1 MLIRILLSVLVFF
14 MITPPASADGRVP
27 IEAAKTLRLTYG
39 YPPWNKSPDKIDSA
53 TIILREGRSGQI
65 VQINLEET
73 EPDSSIFSGLFS
85 LSWKNIESISP
96 EFYIPPQELLNDK
109 GGLEKITAMIKN
121 NELKRKA
128 FILRKNKNGLQLVEI
143 YDTKD
148 QAKLAMR
155 ALRGEE
161 EITDQEN
168 HRPLIS
174 RSAIDAGVLA
184 EQAAEQKR
192 AAEALSERVRM
203 EQVEAQKAAEA
214 IRNFKLTSE
223 LAQKKSQAR
232 AAETAASALADFK
245 AGNTT
250 QAVKKFEKAVELDPE
265 NKSFYF
271 QYGIALYKAELFNRS
286 LVMFTLAQENSKNTK
301 NSVDP
306 VELQYYIGLD
316 TYRLKQYK
324 DAIAAFEKVVAAKH
338 PTFSASANFY
348 IGVCLFEQQDYANAQ
363 ARFQSVLDSQSD
375 KNLDSRAEQYIEQIL
390 RIQEFEKSRAH
401 KWNFTGTLGFM
412 YDSNVIF
419 ASDTILQTSPTNSAG
434 DRILSVGSLR
444 YRPVYETD
452 KEFAAQLDIS
462 NIYTTDSSLK
472 YNQTL
477 RNADPLIIDL
487 STPYTIKGV
496 FEGKGFKLDLV
507 PTFEKV
513 LMSFDNNTQKPI
525 LTSYIFKALSTFVM
539 NENWFANYNF
549 ELRQDIADYT
559 QSIGNDDQSAIKF
572 KLSNSNLYFLNKEKS
587 RIFQFDDAYTR
598 NSAVGKNFVFDRLD
612 LGGGLLGSSFWETMY
627 TTKLSYFLLSYTT
640 NANARLDNN
649 IGLSAGLS
657 KKLNENFSTGI
668 TTAYNINSSN
678 VDAFQYKEY
687 NILLSMTYDK
697 AF

>member
-1 MLIRILLSVLVFF
+1 VLIRIFLSVLLFF
-14 MITPPASADGRVP
+14 IFTPLASAEGRVP

-39 YPPWNKSPDKIDSA
+39 YPPWNKSPLKIDSA
-53 TIILREGRSGQI
+53 TIILREGHSGQI

-73 EPDSSIFSGLFS
+73 EPDSSVFSGLFS

-109 GGLEKITAMIKN
+109 NGLEKITAMIKN

-161 EITDQEN
+161 ELTDQKS
-168 HRPLIS
+168 RPLIA
-174 RSAIDAGVLA
+174 RSAIDAGFLA
-184 EQAAEQKR
+184 EQAAEQKK
-192 AAEALSERVRM
+192 AAEALTERVRM

-214 IRNFKLTSE
+214 VRNFKLSSE
-223 LAQKKSQAR
+223 IAQKKSQAL

-245 AGNTT
+245 AGNTA

-286 LVMFTLAQENSKNTK
+286 LVMFTIAQENSKNTTTL
-301 NSVDP
+301 VDP
-306 VELQYYIGLD
+306 VEIQFYIGLD
-316 TYRLKQYK
+316 TYRLKQYQ
-324 DAIAAFEKVVAAKH
+324 DAIIAFEKVVAAKH
-338 PTFSASANFY
+338 PTLSASANFY
-348 IGVCLFEQQDYANAQ
+348 IGVCLFEQQDFAKAQ
-363 ARFQSVLDSQSD
+363 TRFQNVLDSQSE
-375 KNLDSRAEQYIEQIL
+375 KNLDARAEQYIEQIL

-401 KWNFTGTLGFM
+401 KWNITGTLGFM

-419 ASDTILQTSPTNSAG
+419 ASDTSLQTSPTNAAG
-434 DRILSVGSLR
+434 DRVLSVGSLR
-444 YRPVYETD
+444 YRPVYEVD

-462 NIYTTDSSLK
+462 NIYSSDSSLK

-477 RNADPLIIDL
+477 RNADPLIVDL
-487 STPYTIKGV
+487 SAPYTIKGV

-507 PTFEKV
+507 PTYEKV
-513 LMSFDNNTQKPI
+513 LMSFDNNTQKAI
-525 LTSYIFKALSTFVM
+525 LTSYVLKALSTFVM
-539 NENWFANYNF
+539 SENWFANYNF

-559 QSIGNDDQSAIKF
+559 QSTGNDDQSAIKF

-587 RIFQFDDAYTR
+587 RIFAFDDAYTR
-598 NSAVGKNFVFDRLD
+598 NNSVGKNFVFDRLD
-612 LGGGLLGSSFWETMY
+612 LGAGLLGSSYWDTMY
-627 TTKLSYFLLSYTT
+627 STKLSYFLLSYTT
-640 NANARLDNN
+640 NPSARLDNS
-649 IGLSAGLS
+649 IGLTAGLS
-657 KKLNENFSTGI
+657 KKLNENI
-668 TTAYNINSSN
+668 TTGLTTTYNINSSN

-687 NILLSMTYDK
+687 NILLSLTYDK